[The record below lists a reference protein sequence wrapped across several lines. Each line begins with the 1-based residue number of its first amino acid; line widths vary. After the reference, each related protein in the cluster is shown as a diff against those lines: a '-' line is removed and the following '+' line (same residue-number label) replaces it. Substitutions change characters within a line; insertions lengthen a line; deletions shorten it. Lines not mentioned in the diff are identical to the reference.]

1 MARLPEF
8 EHKLKVGYTLAQLR
22 EYVKNDTKTKAHERA
37 VKKEYQ
43 RLRKITLKRAER
55 LARSDFKHH
64 APALKAKSLVRR
76 LKYHQN
82 IGIEGMTARLAE
94 MEKFL
99 SMRGSTIKG
108 AREIRREHR
117 ERLEYALGHYDE
129 DKGEYVNYKFKNY
142 KEFELFTQFMDYIR
156 ALYKDNFQYNVDEV
170 EQVFSDY
177 SEQVLS
183 KSITFSQFVDLYQ
196 NKYRTTPQVLDRP
209 KNFK

>member
-8 EHKLKVGYTLAQLR
+8 EHKLKIGYSLAQLR
-22 EYVKNDTKTKAHERA
+22 DYVKNDTKTKAHERA
-37 VKKEYQ
+37 VRKEYQ

-55 LARSDFKHH
+55 LARSDFKNH

-76 LKYHQN
+76 LKYNQN

-117 ERLEYALGHYDE
+117 ERLEYALGQYDE

-142 KEFELFTQFMDYIR
+142 KEFELFIQFMDYIR

-196 NKYRTTPQVLDRP
+196 NKYRTEPQVLERP

>member
-8 EHKLKVGYTLAQLR
+8 QRKLKVDYTVAQLR
-22 EYVKNDTKTKAHERA
+22 NYVKNDTKTKAHERA
-37 VKKEYQ
+37 VRKEYQ

-55 LARSDFKHH
+55 LSRSDFAQN
-64 APALKAKSLVRR
+64 APALSAKSLVRR
-76 LKYHQN
+76 LKYSQD
-82 IGIEGMTARLAE
+82 IGIEGMATRLAE

-129 DKGEYVNYKFKNY
+129 DKGQYVNYKFRNY
-142 KEFELFTQFMDYIR
+142 KEFDLFIQFMDYIR
-156 ALYKDNFQYNVDEV
+156 ALYKDEFHYNIDEV

-177 SEQVLS
+177 AGEVLS
-183 KSITFSQFVDLYQ
+183 KSMSFSSFVKLYQ
-196 NKYRTTPQVLDRP
+196 NNYRTEAQELQRP
-209 KNFK
+209 TTFK